1 MFELLVLSLATYRI
15 ANILYEERIAEPIR
29 KVFGYDGISYPD
41 TWLGYLFSCFRCL
54 SVWSALCALVLY
66 IYAVPLVW
74 ILAAS
79 AMAILI
85 KERLEG

>member
-1 MFELLVLSLATYRI
+1 VLELVVLSLATYRI
-15 ANILYEERIAEPIR
+15 TNIIYEERIAEPFR
-29 KVFGYDGISYPD
+29 KVIGYDGMSYPD

-54 SVWSALCALVLY
+54 SVWSALFALVLY

-79 AMAILI
+79 AIAILI

>member
-1 MFELLVLSLATYRI
+1 VLELLVLSLATYRL
-15 ANILYEERIAEPIR
+15 ANIVYEERIAEPLR
-29 KVFGYDGISYPD
+29 KLVGYDGISYPD
-41 TWLGYLFSCFRCL
+41 TWLGYLFNCFRCL
-54 SVWSALCALVLY
+54 SVWSAAVTLVLY

-79 AMAILI
+79 AIALLI